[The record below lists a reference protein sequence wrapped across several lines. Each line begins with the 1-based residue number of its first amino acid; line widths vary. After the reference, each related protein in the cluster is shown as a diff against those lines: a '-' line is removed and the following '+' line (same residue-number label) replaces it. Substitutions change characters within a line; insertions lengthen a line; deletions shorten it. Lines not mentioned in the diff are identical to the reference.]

1 MKLTIRRSFP
11 RYNYHYQYKS
21 AQTSEK
27 LFVVEIP
34 PPIKLAGHYYW
45 PESVYPQINLPRVCM
60 SKFLSDDI
68 TRYRCDRWMADS
80 ILLG

>member
-34 PPIKLAGHYYW
+34 PHQTSWPLLLAGISISTDQPTPGMY
-45 PESVYPQINLPRVCM
+45 EQI
-60 SKFLSDDI
+60 
-68 TRYRCDRWMADS
+68 S
-80 ILLG
+80 I